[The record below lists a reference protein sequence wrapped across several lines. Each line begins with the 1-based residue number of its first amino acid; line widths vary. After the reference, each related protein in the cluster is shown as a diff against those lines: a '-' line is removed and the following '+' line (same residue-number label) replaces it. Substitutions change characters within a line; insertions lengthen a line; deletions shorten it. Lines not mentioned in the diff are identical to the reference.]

1 MNRYMHSDFFPDFHV
16 NFIKKGSVNDV
27 PLVTLKDMGFTDDV
41 DYRDQPLEELPKER
55 KEAIISEFIFL
66 IDRVLPRDIQDL
78 FYRIALDPRPAYWEA
93 FEKAADRMQLEK
105 YDNHTSGNKKGQ
117 FINHVQLGIQ
127 DLVEEGL
134 TLQEIYDTTCVT
146 KDMLNRTARKGFPRD
161 YYSKCRARW
170 DAMELETIVFG
181 IKDANYKAQV
191 PVGGSVADI
200 CVYNRDKIALALKL
214 VVDGVYLPENH
225 RSEDYP
231 YEEIDNL
238 ILYCENESI
247 PLFLVDYSEL
257 DDNEFDFG
265 LSKRIKQAIGDVEFC
280 IKHNEERRIYI
291 REDYAIYDDMETEY
305 EENRDSYVIK
315 EPIFELFKGQIKGMK
330 LVSNRLCFGP
340 QPKPMDE
347 IEQHLSIYGD
357 GRVFFSGYWFGDG
370 YDFKYKKARSKRFK
384 IEALEAAYV
393 LNHVAMLFSKDF
405 PMDLVTDVGEW
416 TLELINTDG
425 ESFHYYGALFADLLI
440 DGVGLSYLIRKYLG
454 MSDLFAFDGDA
465 RLPII
470 KDDDEY
476 IFVNVFF
483 EGGGKTYCYLCDD
496 NLIKDGDEVLVPVG
510 QDGELKSVFVDSVEL
525 HTAEDAPFPIDKCK
539 KVVRRV

>member
-1 MNRYMHSDFFPDFHV
+1 MNRYMHCDFYPEFHV

-27 PLVTLKDMGFTDDV
+27 PPVTLKDIGFTDDV

-105 YDNHTSGNKKGQ
+105 YDNHTYGNKKGQ
-117 FINHVQLGIQ
+117 FINHVQSGIQ

-146 KDMLNRTARKGFPRD
+146 KNMLNRIAREGFQRD

-181 IKDANYKAQV
+181 IKDASYKVQV
-191 PVGGSVADI
+191 PVGDSVADI
-200 CVYNRDKIALALKL
+200 CVYDADNIVLALKM
-214 VVDGVYLPENH
+214 VVDGVYLPEDH
-225 RSEDYP
+225 RSEGYP
-231 YEEIDNL
+231 YEEVEKL
-238 ILYCENESI
+238 ISYCKTESI

-280 IKHNEERRIYI
+280 NKHNEDRRIYI
-291 REDYAIYDDMETEY
+291 REDWAIYDDEDIED
-305 EENRDSYVIK
+305 EVNADSYIIN
-315 EPIFELFKGQIKGMK
+315 EPVFEPFSGQIKGIK

-340 QPKPMDE
+340 QPRPKDE
-347 IEQHLSIYGD
+347 IEQHLSLYSD
-357 GRVFFSGYWFGDG
+357 GRVFFSGYVYGFD
-370 YDFKYKKARSKRFK
+370 DDIKYKRNRSKQFK
-384 IEALEAAYV
+384 ISELEMTY
-393 LNHVAMLFSKDF
+393 LLSHVAMYFSKDF
-405 PMDLVTDVGEW
+405 PLDLVMDVGYW
-416 TLELINTDG
+416 TLEIINTEG
-425 ESFHYYGALFADLLI
+425 KSFKYEGALFSDLML
-440 DGVGLSYLIRKYLG
+440 DDVGLSSLVRKYLG
-454 MSDLFAFDGDA
+454 MSDLLGFDGDA

-483 EGGGKTYCYLCDD
+483 DRGGKTYCYLCDD
-496 NLIKDGDEVLVPVG
+496 DLIQDGDEVLVPVG
-510 QDGELKSVFVDSVEL
+510 RDGELKSVLVDSVEL
-525 HTAEDAPFPIDKCK
+525 HKAEDAPFPIVRCK